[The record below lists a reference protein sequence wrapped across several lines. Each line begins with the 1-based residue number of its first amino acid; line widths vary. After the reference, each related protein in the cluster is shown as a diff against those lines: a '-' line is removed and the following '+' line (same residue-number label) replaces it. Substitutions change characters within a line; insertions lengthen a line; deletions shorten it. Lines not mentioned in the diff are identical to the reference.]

1 MSPFPLVL
9 LFGLTAMKSVAV
21 AQQPARASV
30 VGFEML
36 ESLH

>member
-1 MSPFPLVL
+1 MSRYPLVL
-9 LFGLTAMKSVAV
+9 LFGVTAMRSVAV

-30 VGFEML
+30 VGLEML